1 MNRCLSEPALLRACQ
16 KEATGVEH
24 AHLRLC
30 ADCAERYDALVDDLH
45 AIDAILTKT
54 PPPTLLTS
62 RLPRWRMGWA
72 PVAAFVVLLA
82 AIVSVISLR
91 RPTPLPMTSRSTNVS
106 GFAADV
112 SAALFASADAGD
124 FPQVESEPADLGV
137 ALEAGWACT
146 QDRYF
151 NGECNDQLSV
161 LLFEASD

>member
-1 MNRCLSEPALLRACQ
+1 MNRCLSERALLRVSL
-16 KEATGVEH
+16 KEATGAEH

-30 ADCAERYDALVDDLH
+30 ADCAERYDALADDLH

-54 PPPTLLTS
+54 PPPALLTS

-72 PVAAFVVLLA
+72 PVAAFAVLLA
-82 AIVSVISLR
+82 AVVSVLSLR
-91 RPTPLPMTSRSTNVS
+91 QPTPLPMTSRNTNVS

-112 SAALFASADAGD
+112 SAALFAGADAGD
-124 FPQVESEPADLGV
+124 FPQIESGPADLRV

-161 LLFEASD
+161 LLVEASD